1 MRAKPRKKTPADYPQ
16 LIFRVSQTD
25 KDKLHQLIEQVVDLA
40 NEHRLESA
48 RKFRKND
55 VIVDA
60 LFLGLLS
67 LEKRL
72 AKRRARPILQSRHP
86 KG

>member
-1 MRAKPRKKTPADYPQ
+1 MRTNPEKKTPADYPQ
-16 LIFRVSQTD
+16 MIFRVSQAD
-25 KDKLHQLIEQVVDLA
+25 KDRLHQLIEQVTGLA

-48 RKFRKND
+48 KKFRKND

-67 LEKRL
+67 LERRL
-72 AKRRARPILQSRHP
+72 AKR
-86 KG
+86 KGTK

>member
-1 MRAKPRKKTPADYPQ
+1 MRTNAEKKTPADYPQ
-16 LIFRVSQTD
+16 MIFRVSQTD
-25 KDKLHQLIEQVVDLA
+25 KDRLHQLIEQVTDLA
-40 NEHRLESA
+40 NEHCRESA
-48 RKFRKND
+48 KKFRKND

-72 AKRRARPILQSRHP
+72 AKR
-86 KG
+86 KGTK